1 MRTVKFFWQYFKD
14 YTLSFIIVI
23 VMMIASTILQVLFP
37 IYVGQAVQHLVE
49 LGNALANGGEKKSAF
64 SCFCIPYDQAV
75 SNLSLSVNF

>member
-23 VMMIASTILQVLFP
+23 VMMIVTILQVLIP

-49 LGNALANGGEKKSAF
+49 LGNALANGGEKSALGVAF
-64 SCFCIPYDQAV
+64 ASRPLFLTFLC
-75 SNLSLSVNF
+75 LSISV